1 MGGEFGTAPAA
12 ARAAASLAGLLVRLF
27 GTFRRKR
34 SSTAAMD
41 EAKGK
46 LSKDFRRGSDRI
58 GRLFNDVS
66 RPALIKIL
74 FTISGSPKEICSQ

>member
-46 LSKDFRRGSDRI
+46 LSGEVIGLEDFLMKFHD
-58 GRLFNDVS
+58 
-66 RPALIKIL
+66 P
-74 FTISGSPKEICSQ
+74 Q

>member
-58 GRLFNDVS
+58 GRLFYEFLVLDYAIDLRV
-66 RPALIKIL
+66 RV
-74 FTISGSPKEICSQ
+74 